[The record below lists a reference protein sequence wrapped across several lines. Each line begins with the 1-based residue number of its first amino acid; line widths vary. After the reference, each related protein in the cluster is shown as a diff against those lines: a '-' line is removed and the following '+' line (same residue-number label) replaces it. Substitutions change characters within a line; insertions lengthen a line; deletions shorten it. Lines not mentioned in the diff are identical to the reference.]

1 MSSSMP
7 VSQQISKQHKAFL
20 RKLYLAH
27 LMDDD
32 RHNLLSLNKLT
43 GMPRR
48 TLQDAIAAFEDI
60 GIRVEFVQEGIAEYK
75 KLLKAKARE
84 RDKVRKQQLK
94 AKSRTVNDINDLDD
108 ADEAFDSQ
116 SQFTRATWVAIA
128 LLLLSWAGFAAYFFM
143 T

>member
-1 MSSSMP
+1 MSSSMS
-7 VSQQISKQHKAFL
+7 VSQQVSKQHKAFL

-60 GIRVEFVQEGIAEYK
+60 GIRVEFVQEGSRNNAGYYRIVTWGPISSAWVDTHLSEIA
-75 KLLKAKARE
+75 
-84 RDKVRKQQLK
+84 
-94 AKSRTVNDINDLDD
+94 DLIGVVEIGET
-108 ADEAFDSQ
+108 A
-116 SQFTRATWVAIA
+116 V
-128 LLLLSWAGFAAYFFM
+128 
-143 T
+143 

>member
-1 MSSSMP
+1 MP
-7 VSQQISKQHKAFL
+7 LEPATTQSISKQHKAFL

-60 GIRVEFVQEGIAEYK
+60 GIRVEFVQDGSRNNAGYYRILTWGPISSAWVDTHFEEIASIIGVAPVSE
-75 KLLKAKARE
+75 
-84 RDKVRKQQLK
+84 
-94 AKSRTVNDINDLDD
+94 TVALS
-108 ADEAFDSQ
+108 ES
-116 SQFTRATWVAIA
+116 VA
-128 LLLLSWAGFAAYFFM
+128 
-143 T
+143 

>member
-1 MSSSMP
+1 MPLPQP
-7 VSQQISKQHKAFL
+7 VSQQVSKQHKAFL

-60 GIRVEFVQEGIAEYK
+60 GISVEFVQEGSRNNAGYYRVVTWGPISSAWVDTHMADIA
-75 KLLKAKARE
+75 
-84 RDKVRKQQLK
+84 
-94 AKSRTVNDINDLDD
+94 DLIGITTDN
-108 ADEAFDSQ
+108 
-116 SQFTRATWVAIA
+116 
-128 LLLLSWAGFAAYFFM
+128 
-143 T
+143 